1 LNNKNQINLLEA
13 DVEMYK
19 SMLNAEVNS
28 KKVFLRKS
36 FIVLGLLTAGY
47 TFSRFLIADDEKQ
60 KIQS

>member
-1 LNNKNQINLLEA
+1 MNNKNQINLLEA

-28 KKVFLRKS
+28 KKAFLRKG

-47 TFSRFLIADDEKQ
+47 TFSRLLIADDEKQ
-60 KIQS
+60 KI